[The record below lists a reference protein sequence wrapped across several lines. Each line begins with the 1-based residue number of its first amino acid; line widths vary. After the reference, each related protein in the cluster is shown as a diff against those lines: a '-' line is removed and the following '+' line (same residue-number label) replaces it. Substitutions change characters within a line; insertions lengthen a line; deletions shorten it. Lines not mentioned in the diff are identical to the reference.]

1 MSLYLVLFINGEET
15 YDRYD
20 FPLSEHEAPTDPV
33 EVYKELKGKYPDSDE
48 EFTHEY
54 KIMWKWK

>member
-1 MSLYLVLFINGEET
+1 MSLYLVLFIDGEET
-15 YDRYD
+15 YDCYD
-20 FPLSEHEAPTDPV
+20 YPLSEHVELTDPV
-33 EVYKELKGKYPDSDE
+33 EIYKELKGKYPDRDE